1 MTYNIFWSII
11 QFLELM
17 VIRKEGLG
25 GEIVREFEVDMY
37 TLIYLNG

>member
-1 MTYNIFWSII
+1 MVYNIFWPII

-17 VIRKEGLG
+17 VIKKEGLG
-25 GEIVREFEVDMY
+25 GGIVREFEVDMY